1 MSLQVVG
8 AGVGRTG
15 THSLKEALEKILG
28 GRCHHMVEV
37 FAHPEQ
43 IPIWTD
49 AIEGRPVDWG
59 RLMDGYVAQVDWP
72 GASFWP
78 ELLEANP
85 DALVIL
91 SDRDPEAWYTS
102 ASNTIFQGLDRLD
115 GEIGPWMVSMK
126 RMLGDRFCDDFDD
139 REAMMAA
146 FVRHNEDVR
155 RRVPSGQLLEW
166 HADEGWGPICARL
179 GVPVPADLFP
189 HSNTTE
195 EFRAHFFEHPAT
207 EPATEPT
214 ATV

>member
-1 MSLQVVG
+1 MSLKVVG

-15 THSLKEALEKILG
+15 THSLKEALETVLG
-28 GRCHHMVEV
+28 GQCHHMVEV

-78 ELLEANP
+78 DLLEANP

-102 ASNTIFQGLDRLD
+102 ASNTIFQGLDRSE

-126 RMLGDRFCDDFDD
+126 RLLSDRFCADFAD

-146 FVRHNEDVR
+146 FVRHNDDVR

-166 HADEGWGPICARL
+166 HPDEGWEPICARL
-179 GVPVPADLFP
+179 GVPVPAELFP
-189 HSNTTE
+189 HINTTE
-195 EFRAHFFEHPAT
+195 EFRAHFLEQQAS
-207 EPATEPT
+207 EPT
-214 ATV
+214 TTV